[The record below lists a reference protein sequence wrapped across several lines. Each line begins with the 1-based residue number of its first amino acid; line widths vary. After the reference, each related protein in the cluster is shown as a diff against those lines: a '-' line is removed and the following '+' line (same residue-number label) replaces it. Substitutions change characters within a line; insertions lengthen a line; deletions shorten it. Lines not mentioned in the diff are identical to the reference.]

1 MSEEDRLARRR
12 DKFFVAFGR
21 IGIRWPATVSVLLAL
36 LTVVGLFFAT
46 KLTINTSRFGLVDAD
61 NWYQRRMIDF
71 FEKFGYPDSPVA
83 IVEGGTP
90 EQRRETVDQLV
101 AALEQDELFAGRS
114 LAKIDAERIAE
125 TLLTQQAGSLAML
138 RRELPPDADLPAA
151 VEGGLPAMF
160 GLLESQLLAALDGE
174 LEVDASKADAQL
186 ERLAGLA
193 RALDRKLAA
202 DAGQSEP
209 ADLTELLAE
218 LLASVAGGAE
228 AGLLPSA
235 EELRGR
241 GLDEHGYF
249 VSNDGERLLVAI
261 FPEFTGDEVGDYAP
275 AVERLR
281 ALRDRV
287 ETDEVSI
294 TFTGLPF
301 LVVDEE
307 AALASGMLWSS
318 VATGS
323 GIFLLVLWGFR
334 SLKRAAVALLPIGVG
349 TVVSLGALYLLFEN
363 LDPITSSFAAVLMGL
378 GIDFSIHLLARYDED
393 LRRGAT
399 RRHALFSSLAKTG
412 PGVVTGAVT
421 TALAFLTIATTE
433 FTSYGEMGII
443 TAIGLVVAL
452 LASMLL
458 LPVMVG
464 RGNLD
469 QSEAPKR
476 PLPELHFLPK
486 LIRAAPLPIVL
497 GAVTLALIGATVI
510 PSYNPRYL
518 ELLPRSW
525 ESTQALRTLEQDGAM
540 TPWFAFVTAD
550 DLEQARSRAEALRGM
565 QSVARVDSP
574 TDLLPELDE
583 QRLAGLR
590 ADFAELERDPDFAKL
605 AARVPTAE
613 ELGKRV
619 LAIED
624 ALDELAFAAEQAGR
638 DGKPITAAKQAFA
651 DLRKRL
657 DTTPTA
663 AATLD
668 ELENQM
674 AALLGRAWATARA
687 VAARGHWLPEDLP
700 DMFEL
705 RFVARDGSGRIAL
718 YVYPA
723 GDVTS
728 GANGNAAARRF
739 TEDLESVDAEAA
751 GQGISLYRHN
761 AWILHG
767 FKRASAFSL
776 VLVLILLMLDFADLR
791 KALFALFPVL
801 VGMGWM
807 VGIFALLNLRLNVAT
822 IVVMPLTLG
831 VGIDAGVHMM
841 HRLDINS
848 RAHGGRARLDEL
860 IHGTGGAVI
869 FSSLTT
875 MVGFAGLLLG
885 KHLGM
890 VYLGG
895 AMVVGIGCTL
905 VASVL
910 VLPALLILFDR
921 AD

>member
-36 LTVVGLFFAT
+36 LTVAGIYFAT
-46 KLTINTSRFGLVDAD
+46 KLTITTSRFGLVDAD
-61 NWYQRRMIDF
+61 NWYQRRMIEF
-71 FEKFGYPDSPVA
+71 FDKFGYPDSPVA

-90 EQRRETVDQLV
+90 EQRREAVDRLV
-101 AALEQDELFAGRS
+101 AELEQDELFAGRT
-114 LAKIDAERIAE
+114 LAKVDAEQIAE
-125 TLLTQQAGSLAML
+125 TLLVQQPGGLASL
-138 RRELPPDADLPAA
+138 RRSLPPDTDLPAA
-151 VEGGLPAMF
+151 IEGGLPGMF
-160 GLLESQLLAALDGE
+160 GLLETQLLAVLDGE
-174 LEVDASKADAQL
+174 LQVDTSNADAQL
-186 ERLAGLA
+186 ERLAALA

-202 DAGQSEP
+202 DAGAGEP
-209 ADLTELLAE
+209 PDPQE
-218 LLASVAGGAE
+218 LLASLAAGEQAS
-228 AGLLPSA
+228 LMPSA
-235 EELRGR
+235 EELRAR
-241 GLDEHGYF
+241 GLDEQGYF

-261 FPEFTGDEVGDYAP
+261 FPEFEGDEVADYAP

-281 ALRDRV
+281 ELR
-287 ETDEVSI
+287 EAAQTDEVSI
-294 TFTGLPF
+294 TYTGLPF

-307 AALASGMLWSS
+307 AALASGLFWSS
-318 VATGS
+318 VATGA
-323 GIFLLVLWGFR
+323 GIFLLLVWAFR

-349 TVVSLGALYLLFEN
+349 TVVSLGALHLLFET

-399 RRHALFSSLAKTG
+399 RRHALFSALAKAG

-421 TALAFLTIATTE
+421 TALSFLTIATTE

-452 LASMLL
+452 LSSLLL

-464 RGNLD
+464 RGDLE
-469 QSEAPKR
+469 QSEQPKR
-476 PLPELHFLPK
+476 PLPELHFLPRMV
-486 LIRAAPLPIVL
+486 RAAPLPIVL

-518 ELLPRSW
+518 ELLPGSW
-525 ESTQALRTLEQDGAM
+525 ESTQALRKLEKDGAM
-540 TPWFAFVTAD
+540 TPWFAWVTAE
-550 DLEQARSRAEALRGM
+550 DLEQGRVRADALRGM
-565 QSVARVDSP
+565 ESVARVDSP
-574 TDLLPELDE
+574 TDLLPKLDE
-583 QRLAGLR
+583 QRLAGLQ
-590 ADFAELERDPDFAKL
+590 ADYAGLERDPDWAKL
-605 AARVPTAE
+605 AARTPTAD
-613 ELGKRV
+613 ELSKRV

-624 ALDELAFAAEQAGR
+624 ALDELVFATEQAGR
-638 DGKPITAAKQAFA
+638 DAKPINDAKQAFA

-657 DTTPTA
+657 ETTPSA
-663 AATLD
+663 AASLD
-668 ELENQM
+668 ALENQM
-674 AALLGRAWATARA
+674 ASLLGRAWSTART
-687 VAARGHWLPEDLP
+687 VAARGHWVPEDLP
-700 DMFEL
+700 DMFEH

-718 YVYPA
+718 FVYPA

-739 TEDLESVDAEAA
+739 TEDLESVDPEAA

-776 VLVLILLMLDFADLR
+776 VLVLILLVLDFADLR
-791 KALFALFPVL
+791 KALFALSPVL

-807 VGIFALLNLRLNVAT
+807 VGIFAILDLRLNVAT
-822 IVVMPLTLG
+822 IVVMPLMLG

-841 HRLDINS
+841 HRWEINS
-848 RAHGGRARLDEL
+848 RALGGRARIDQI

-869 FSSLTT
+869 LSSLTT

-890 VYLGG
+890 VYLGA
-895 AMVVGIGCTL
+895 AMVIGIGCTL
-905 VASVL
+905 VASVV
-910 VLPALLILFDR
+910 VLPALLILFNR